1 MELKKNDTFNASH
14 DDSNHEELVEEAAN
28 IRFMMEG
35 ILLPTIS
42 SFGFIGEE
50 LIIKRFL

>member
-1 MELKKNDTFNASH
+1 MDLKKNDTFNASH
-14 DDSNHEELVEEAAN
+14 DDDDHEELFEAAAN

-42 SFGFIGEE
+42 SFGFIGE
-50 LIIKRFL
+50 I

>member
-1 MELKKNDTFNASH
+1 MDLKKNDTFNASH
-14 DDSNHEELVEEAAN
+14 DDDYHEELFEAAAN

-42 SFGFIGEE
+42 SFGFIGEI
-50 LIIKRFL
+50 LIKRFF

>member
-14 DDSNHEELVEEAAN
+14 DDSDHEELLEGAAN

-42 SFGFIGEE
+42 SFGFIGEK
-50 LIIKRFL
+50 LIKTFF